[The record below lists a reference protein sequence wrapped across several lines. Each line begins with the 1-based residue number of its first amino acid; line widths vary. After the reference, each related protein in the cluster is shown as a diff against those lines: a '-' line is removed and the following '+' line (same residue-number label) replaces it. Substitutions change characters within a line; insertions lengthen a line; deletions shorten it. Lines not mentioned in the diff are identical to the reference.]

1 MVMWTQFTWND
12 YKMRWDPKEYGNITN
27 IQLPHDFLWKP
38 DILLFN
44 SADEHFDASFPVNFV
59 VSWNGDVL
67 WAPPGIVK
75 FSCDLSMTWF
85 PFDEQMCFLKYGSWT
100 YTGSKLDL
108 HIDDTG
114 LNERHKMDLSY
125 YVQNG
130 EFDLLATPAERI
142 ESTFNNEPYIEV
154 FFRMHLK
161 RKTLYY
167 GLNWIVPS
175 VLISISNVLG
185 FTMPSECGEKITLR
199 EFAIASLACSESM
212 GLYFV
217 LSVTVAMLGWV
228 ECYAIEH

>member
-85 PFDEQMCFLKYGSWT
+85 PFDEQMCFLKVS
-100 YTGSKLDL
+100 
-108 HIDDTG
+108 
-114 LNERHKMDLSY
+114 
-125 YVQNG
+125 
-130 EFDLLATPAERI
+130 
-142 ESTFNNEPYIEV
+142 
-154 FFRMHLK
+154 
-161 RKTLYY
+161 
-167 GLNWIVPS
+167 
-175 VLISISNVLG
+175 
-185 FTMPSECGEKITLR
+185 
-199 EFAIASLACSESM
+199 
-212 GLYFV
+212 
-217 LSVTVAMLGWV
+217 
-228 ECYAIEH
+228 